1 MFFLFGVSRPPPWA
15 GWLGQNHNV
24 FQKSKLL
31 FVHFFPTMIEAEDAL
46 SQSTRFKDRV
56 FLSAKKE
63 RASVLQLVNGE
74 TDMLSFL
81 SSEITSHN
89 GSLLRSLVEYIED
102 NYSHLP
108 EEYSRMIKNICK
120 PYSVSSLIQVTSE
133 EPLKILERFCKREVD
148 LLSAENHQALAFI
161 EQQMPPFWECLHK
174 ILMLE
179 KSKFL
184 PYQLGEVVLQLI
196 TIRENTFSSATIRSE
211 DAEMER
217 FTVYISLFSLYFL
230 PPHPFPISKI
240 ATFCRKL
247 LNIALLSQ
255 MSQKT

>member
-1 MFFLFGVSRPPPWA
+1 
-15 GWLGQNHNV
+15 
-24 FQKSKLL
+24 
-31 FVHFFPTMIEAEDAL
+31 MIEAEDAL

-120 PYSVSSLIQVTSE
+120 PSFLAIYH
-133 EPLKILERFCKREVD
+133 PLV
-148 LLSAENHQALAFI
+148 I
-161 EQQMPPFWECLHK
+161 EKLDTIIGE
-174 ILMLE
+174 
-179 KSKFL
+179 L
-184 PYQLGEVVLQLI
+184 PLVHD
-196 TIRENTFSSATIRSE
+196 R
-211 DAEMER
+211 
-217 FTVYISLFSLYFL
+217 
-230 PPHPFPISKI
+230 
-240 ATFCRKL
+240 
-247 LNIALLSQ
+247 
-255 MSQKT
+255 